1 MGTNAR
7 ALRHVDATG
16 KDGWWLWRK
25 GGRTQMNFDVATL
38 QPGQICIDLC
48 VLAIFSVAAI
58 ARIPAPFIAHQRDN
72 DIQKGTK
79 RIEDGKL

>member
-1 MGTNAR
+1 VAERGENSDKFE
-7 ALRHVDATG
+7 L
-16 KDGWWLWRK
+16 
-25 GGRTQMNFDVATL
+25 ATL
-38 QPGQICIDLC
+38 QLGQICINLC
-48 VLAIFSVAAI
+48 VLAIFSVTAI